1 MLDVLVQLDGTVLR
15 VAHTPVERR
24 DAALGVQV
32 HFGRAGLARQ
42 ALGLGQQRGPEAAA
56 ARLGKHGQAAE
67 HPATRL
73 IGAVGIGEGACAA
86 DKGVCVVKRYV
97 DGARIVVDVVELVL
111 ETLFLHEHACAYDAR
126 VIEVPMLES
135 QFHAGPFSR
144 RLLGHC
150 TICAQRNGD
159 YPRSCVCFL
168 HNGRSSET
176 RGGCVPQTLG
186 NMVES

>member
-1 MLDVLVQLDGTVLR
+1 MGEDVAGGVLWYVVRNAPTFLAMFFLMLLAVRGRLRFSLGATVGM
-15 VAHTPVERR
+15 
-24 DAALGVQV
+24 ALG
-32 HFGRAGLARQ
+32 
-42 ALGLGQQRGPEAAA
+42 
-56 ARLGKHGQAAE
+56 
-67 HPATRL
+67 
-73 IGAVGIGEGACAA
+73 I
-86 DKGVCVVKRYV
+86 
-97 DGARIVVDVVELVL
+97 
-111 ETLFLHEHACAYDAR
+111 ACAYDAR

-176 RGGCVPQTLG
+176 RGAACPKRSGTW
-186 NMVES
+186 